1 MRRRHA
7 MPFGAEYLGGER
19 TRFRLWAPSA
29 EAVELVLGSGTA
41 ERRLEMRRDENG
53 WGELTIDAPAGTRY
67 HYRIDGDLAVPDP
80 ASRYNPEDVHAASEV
95 IDASAYAWRDERW
108 HGRAWAEAVIY
119 ELHVGTFSPEG
130 TFAGVERRLDY
141 LRDLGVTAVE
151 LMPLADFPGKRN
163 WGYDGVLPYAP
174 GAVYG
179 RPEDLK
185 RLVDTAHERGLM
197 MFLDVVY
204 NHFGPEGNYLNAYA
218 CDFFTERHKTDW
230 GAAINFDGAA
240 SRAVRDFFIHNAL
253 YWLEEYHLDGLRFDA
268 VHAIVDESQPHIL
281 VELAEAVRA
290 GPAADRHIHLML
302 ENDRN
307 EARYLQY
314 TDDGKPRHYNA
325 QWADDFHH
333 AFHVQLTGE
342 KDGYYS
348 DYADPV
354 TRHIGRCLAEGFAY
368 QGEPSPFRDGKP
380 RGEPSAELPPA
391 AFVTFLQNHDQIGN
405 RALGERLGA
414 LTRPERLRAATV
426 AWLLAPARPMLFMG
440 EEFAASSPFLFFCD
454 FGPELAEAVTSGR
467 RREFARFEQFSSR
480 EMQERIPDPNHPDT
494 FERSRLDWQCLKDPA
509 HATWLELYR
518 TLLSLRS
525 KHIVPRLSDTRGH
538 SGRYTVIAD
547 GALLVRWGLGDRSE
561 LELRLN
567 LSDAPARAPAVPGG
581 KLLHCEPGS
590 SAQAFASGELPANAA
605 AVYLD

>member
-1 MRRRHA
+1 
-7 MPFGAEYLGGER
+7 
-19 TRFRLWAPSA
+19 
-29 EAVELVLGSGTA
+29 
-41 ERRLEMRRDENG
+41 MRRDEHG
-53 WGELTIDAPAGTRY
+53 WGELTVEAPAGTRY
-67 HYRIDGDLAVPDP
+67 HYRIDGDLRVPDP

-130 TFAGVERRLDY
+130 TFAGVERHLDY

-151 LMPLADFPGKRN
+151 LMPIADFPGKRN

-174 GAVYG
+174 DAVYG

-185 RLVDTAHERGLM
+185 RLIDAAHERGLM

-218 CDFFTERHKTDW
+218 CEFFTERHKTDW
-230 GAAINFDGAA
+230 GDGDQLRWRSLARGARLLHSQRALLARGIPLRRAAVRRSACDRGRVAAAHPRRARGGRAGRSRPRSGISISCSRTIATKRVTCNTPTTESRATTTRSGPTTSITRSMCSLRAKRTAITATTPVPLRGTSGAA
-240 SRAVRDFFIHNAL
+240 WRKALLIRAS
-253 YWLEEYHLDGLRFDA
+253 LR
-268 VHAIVDESQPHIL
+268 H
-281 VELAEAVRA
+281 
-290 GPAADRHIHLML
+290 
-302 ENDRN
+302 
-307 EARYLQY
+307 
-314 TDDGKPRHYNA
+314 
-325 QWADDFHH
+325 
-333 AFHVQLTGE
+333 
-342 KDGYYS
+342 
-348 DYADPV
+348 
-354 TRHIGRCLAEGFAY
+354 FAT
-368 QGEPSPFRDGKP
+368 GKP

-454 FGPELAEAVTSGR
+454 FGPELAQAVTNGR
-467 RREFARFEQFSSR
+467 RREFARFEQFSSK

-518 TLLSLRS
+518 ALLSLRS
-525 KHIVPRLSDTRGH
+525 KHIVPRLSDRRGH
-538 SGRYTVIAD
+538 SGRHTVIAD
-547 GALLVRWGLGDRSE
+547 GALLVQWVLADRSE

-567 LSDAPARAPAVPGG
+567 LSDAPARAPAAPDGE
-581 KLLHCEPGS
+581 LLHCEPGS
-590 SAQAFASGELPANAA
+590 SAQAFASGKLPANAA
-605 AVYLD
+605 AVYIGVGARLRLGPRRPTEQKEAHGFPP